1 MFRLALLA
9 ALTLYFCAGCAD
21 DASAQCQGGQCS
33 IGSGVQSYDV
43 PSGYA
48 EAYAGVRVGHAA
60 TAAPVR
66 RALAARPRLLR
77 RALAAR
83 PRLFGRCGRR
93 CG

>member
-1 MFRLALLA
+1 MLRLALLA

-21 DASAQCQGGQCS
+21 DANAQCQGGQCA
-33 IGSGVQSYDV
+33 IGSGVQTYDV

-60 TAAPVR
+60 TAPVRFFRQAQPVR
-66 RALAARPRLLR
+66 RLLGARPRLL
-77 RALAAR
+77 
-83 PRLFGRCGRR
+83 GRCGRR